1 MTLLNSIL
9 CELGGFEEG
18 DDDFRSVVTR
28 PAEAAS
34 VPFTTAEVPV
44 TKVQGVRAAK
54 SCTWLARAETITE
67 TLVSIVSTSP
77 MVRLSAWFLKT
88 QRKKGWLSKEA
99 CERPLVNLVSPQ
111 HSPAVRAVSECVHI
125 LKSGLTGPL
134 GLFDGV
140 LDGTGSLRDR
150 VVVKMA

>member
-9 CELGGFEEG
+9 CDLAGFEEG
-18 DDDFRSVVTR
+18 DDDLRAVTR

-67 TLVSIVSTSP
+67 TLVSILSTSP
-77 MVRLSAWFLKT
+77 MVHLSAWFLRS
-88 QRKKGWLSKEA
+88 QRKKGWLSKEVA
-99 CERPLVNLVSPQ
+99 ERPLVNLVSPR
-111 HSPAVRAVSECVHI
+111 HSPAVRAVSERIQI

-140 LDGTGSLRDR
+140 LDDR
-150 VVVKMA
+150 VVVE